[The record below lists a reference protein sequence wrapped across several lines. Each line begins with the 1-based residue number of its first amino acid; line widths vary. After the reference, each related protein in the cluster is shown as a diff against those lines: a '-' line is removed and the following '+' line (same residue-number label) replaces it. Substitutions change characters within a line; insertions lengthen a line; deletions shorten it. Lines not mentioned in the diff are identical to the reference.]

1 MGLWQHH
8 PTTTTIDNINR
19 QRNCGWASYLK
30 EQDHALAEGLEVVDI
45 VDAALLL
52 HVHEK
57 GHAENGEDEHD
68 QEQQQADVEQGGQG
82 HGQRE

>member
-1 MGLWQHH
+1 LWQHH

-30 EQDHALAEGLEVVDI
+30 EQDHALPKGLEVVDV

-52 HVHEK
+52 HVHEER
-57 GHAENGEDEHD
+57 HAEDGKDEHD
-68 QEQQQADVEQGGQG
+68 QEQQQADVEEGW
-82 HGQRE
+82 